1 MTPAER
7 DAARILAFAD
17 SLEPALAR
25 AYLDAVGSLSR
36 ANLAELTRRIAAGD
50 VEGALNTVFGAP
62 DVVAAFER
70 MRAQYAAG
78 VIRLTARA
86 VRALPRAGRI
96 VVQAPVLSPA
106 IIAGVRRWEDGAF
119 SNVVREIRA
128 GLRQTIATELAKGIG
143 PRQVAGAL
151 RATISSGGL
160 TAYDDS
166 IVRSFRKA
174 LEDGRT
180 ADALERTLRNKRYD
194 KALRRG
200 KLTPAEIDKMVAAYR
215 SKLVGWRAQT
225 FARTSA
231 IQAANDATS
240 ASWAAGVEQG
250 AYKYAEVR
258 RYWITAEDERLCV
271 VCEPIPSMNE
281 NGVGL
286 NDPFSTPEGAAM
298 GPTMHP
304 NCRCTVWVR
313 LERAGVQRA
322 ARPGSTRLVQ
332 LPT

>member
-17 SLEPALAR
+17 SLEPSLAR
-25 AYLDAVGSLSR
+25 AYLDAVASLSS

-50 VEGALNTVFGAP
+50 VEGALNAVFSAP
-62 DVVAAFER
+62 DVVAAFASLR
-70 MRAQYAAG
+70 SKYAGG

-96 VVQAPVLSPA
+96 IVQAPVLSPA

-119 SNVVREIRA
+119 ARVALEIRA
-128 GLRQTIATELAKGIG
+128 GLRETIATELAKGIG

-160 TAYDDS
+160 TEYDVR
-166 IVRSFRKA
+166 IVGTFRKA
-174 LEDGRT
+174 LEEGRL
-180 ADALERTLRNKRYD
+180 ADALDRTLRNKRYD

-200 KLTPAEIDKMVAAYR
+200 DLTPAEIEKMVAAYR

-240 ASWAAGVEQG
+240 ASWAAGIEQG
-250 AYKYAEVR
+250 AFTAAEVR
-258 RYWITAEDERLCV
+258 RYWVTAADERLCD

-281 NGVGL
+281 SGVGL
-286 NDPFSTPEGAAM
+286 NDPFMTPEGAVM
-298 GPTMHP
+298 GPTLHP
-304 NCRCTVWVR
+304 NCRCTVWIR

-332 LPT
+332 LPS